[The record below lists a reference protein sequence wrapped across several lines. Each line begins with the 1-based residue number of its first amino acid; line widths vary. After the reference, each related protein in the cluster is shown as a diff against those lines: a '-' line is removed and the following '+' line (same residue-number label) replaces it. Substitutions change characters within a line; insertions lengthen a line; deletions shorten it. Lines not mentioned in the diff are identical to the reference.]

1 MRKRRLTTCLILLLV
16 SLAACAAL
24 PLQGSAAGQQQG
36 RIADFVGVETE
47 PAALPSQALPWF
59 LERVNAG
66 DAWEPTAAGAHII
79 VAVLD
84 TGIDE
89 SHEDLQGKV
98 IASVN
103 FSRSEGTG
111 DVNGHG
117 TLIAGIITAS
127 IENLK
132 GTMGIAHGSS
142 LLNVK
147 VADDNGFVMPDAV
160 VRGIRWAVD
169 NGADVINLSLTLSR
183 PSAAVEEA
191 VRYAWDNGA
200 VIVAAAGNT
209 ASMREVYP
217 AATPPVI
224 GVAATDQDDRT
235 ARWSNRG
242 GWVSV
247 SAPGTDILSTLPLD
261 RYAVKNGTS
270 YSSALVSGEAALL
283 LVVARDRDGNGRI
296 NDEVRAAILNG
307 TEATADGTG
316 AGRVDVLKAVE
327 YLAR

>member
-1 MRKRRLTTCLILLLV
+1 MRKRRLTTCLMVFLASLV
-16 SLAACAAL
+16 ACAAL
-24 PLQGSAAGQQQG
+24 PFQGSVATVAPG
-36 RIADFVGVETE
+36 RIADFVGLDTE
-47 PAALPSQALPWF
+47 PSLPAPRDLPWF

-66 DAWEPTAAGAHII
+66 EAWEPTAAGAHII

-84 TGIDE
+84 TGIDS

-103 FSRSEGTG
+103 FSRSPDVA

-132 GTMGIAHGSS
+132 GTTGIAHGSS

-160 VRGIRWAVD
+160 AKGIRWAVD
-169 NGADVINLSLTLSR
+169 NGADVINLSLTLSQ

-191 VRYAWDNGA
+191 VRYAWDKGA

-209 ASMREVYP
+209 AGVEEVYP

-270 YSSALVSGEAALL
+270 YSTALVSGEAALL
-283 LVVARDRDGNGRI
+283 LAIARDRDGNGRV
-296 NDEVRAAILNG
+296 NDEVRAAILNS
-307 TEATADGTG
+307 TQATADGPG
-316 AGRVDVLKAVE
+316 AGRVDVLMAVA
-327 YLAR
+327 YLSR